1 MTAESARV
9 QVRKQWCHVCDV
21 DPREIADV
29 EGAKQQVIDRQERR
43 RERLEA
49 WAEPARWAG
58 AVARPRG
65 RRLGGA

>member
-43 RERLEA
+43 REWLEA
-49 WAEPARWAG
+49 WAEPARRDWRRDEARRG
-58 AVARPRG
+58 AHSTH
-65 RRLGGA
+65 